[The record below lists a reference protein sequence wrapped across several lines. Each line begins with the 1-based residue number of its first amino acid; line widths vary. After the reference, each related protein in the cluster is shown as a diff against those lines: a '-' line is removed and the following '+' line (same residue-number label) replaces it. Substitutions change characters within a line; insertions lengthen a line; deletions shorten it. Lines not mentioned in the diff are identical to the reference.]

1 MKHSKKSTIVNQWI
15 DIHAH
20 YTPPITKEEE
30 HTRWEA
36 MREACFMAPEPHH
49 WAVEDTIA
57 YMDSTG
63 IAMQMLSNIPKS
75 LDNLRASNDYGALLV
90 SQYPSRFGLLAALP
104 TDNPEAALVEIKRA
118 TTNLKADGFAV
129 SCIYNGV
136 YLGDA
141 SLDPMWA
148 ELDRL
153 QAVVFAHPSAFAP
166 ASLGRP
172 IPLIEV
178 TFETARTFVDMLYAG
193 VFRKFPNIKFVVAHC
208 GGALPALSGRVMA
221 LGNEAW
227 VPNPNQI
234 TRKEMQEQLSRLYL
248 DTAAMATPQS
258 LAPALAMTTP
268 DHLLYG
274 ADSGVPCT
282 DEKTL
287 ETNIIS
293 LRNYQGLTPEQIEN
307 IGHNALNLFPEAA
320 KRLEERS

>member
-1 MKHSKKSTIVNQWI
+1 MESNQKSTIVNQWI
-15 DIHAH
+15 DVHAH
-20 YTPPITKEEE
+20 FTPPLTKEEE
-30 HTRWEA
+30 QARWEA
-36 MREACFMAPEPHH
+36 MRAACFMAPEPYH

-63 IAMQMLSNIPKS
+63 IAMQMLSNIPNS
-75 LDNLRASNDYGALLV
+75 LDALQASNNYGASLV

-104 TDNPEAALVEIKRA
+104 TDNPEAALAEIKRA
-118 TTNLKADGFAV
+118 TTDLKTDGFAI
-129 SCIYNGV
+129 SCLYNGI

-141 SLDPMWA
+141 SLDPVWA

-153 QAVVFAHPSAFAP
+153 KAVVFAHPSAFAP

-258 LAPALAMTTP
+258 LGPALVMTTP

-282 DEKTL
+282 DAKTL
-287 ETNIIS
+287 EANIVS
-293 LRNYQGLTPEQIEN
+293 LRNYQGLASEQIEK
-307 IGHNALNLFPEAA
+307 IGRNALILFPKAA
-320 KRLEERS
+320 KRLEEFS